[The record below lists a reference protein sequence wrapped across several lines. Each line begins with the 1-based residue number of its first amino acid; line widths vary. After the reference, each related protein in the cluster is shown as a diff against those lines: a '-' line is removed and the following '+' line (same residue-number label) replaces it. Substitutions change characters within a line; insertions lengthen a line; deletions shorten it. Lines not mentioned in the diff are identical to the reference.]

1 MIGKNEPVVT
11 GIQVVGIYATD
22 LERARRFYVDLL
34 GLKVKEEMPP
44 GILLTAGDT
53 TIYLEGGRSLA
64 VDPGL
69 FAAST
74 SICFGSRSIKA
85 AYERLTAAGAH
96 VVEPYTEFSP
106 EFAMF
111 QISDPDGLVVE
122 FAGVP

>member
-1 MIGKNEPVVT
+1 MSDRPEPIVT

-34 GLKVKEEMPP
+34 GLHVKEEMEP
-44 GILLTAGDT
+44 GVLLSAGET

-74 SICFGSRSIKA
+74 SICFGSKSIRS

-106 EFAMF
+106 TFAMF
-111 QISDPDGLVVE
+111 QIADPDGLVVE
-122 FAGVP
+122 FAGIP